1 MPANKTTYTEENV
14 LAFINMLD
22 NPQKKEDSLRLIE
35 LMEAATGEKAQM
47 FGPSIIGFG
56 QYHYQYASGHK
67 GNAPL
72 LGFSPRKAAISL
84 YVYTGAEEHKH
95 LLENLGKFKVAKA
108 CIYIKKLSDINEKE
122 LITLMKTSIDFISD
136 RYTRMYNQ

>member
-1 MPANKTTYTEENV
+1 MPINKTTYTDADV
-14 LAFINMLD
+14 LTFINTVD
-22 NPQKKEDSLRLIE
+22 NPQKREDSLQLIQ
-35 LMEAATGEKAQM
+35 LMEEVTGEKAKM

-67 GNAPL
+67 GDAPL

-95 LLENLGKFKVAKA
+95 LLEHLGKYKVAKA

-122 LITLMKTSIDFISD
+122 LITLMKASIQFISD
-136 RYTRMYNQ
+136 HYTRVYN